1 MEDTDYVKSRDAL
14 ARLVEDLGK
23 EPAIADVTITRQGAE
38 AAEAGEVPVAKELA
52 ALRERLADERF
63 RIGLYTTSQRGKSTT
78 FNALFGGQELSPRGQ
93 GTPTSAAIVVGVPTR
108 DPGRVGKAT
117 VTWKSKEELLLS
129 LKAGLIAPYLPK
141 GLLAEGQ
148 TLDDLDLER
157 DVDLRALCDAVED
170 AWRAHKRQRTLS
182 GVDYDQLRIAYVM
195 LHHYGNPTLR
205 EQWAR
210 PKETLYDAEA
220 VAGIVR
226 YPDHWEEHFDTPDLP
241 ADFRDEETL
250 FLFVKQVTLYVDAAT
265 LGDAACAVVDCPG
278 FGANHYDTRV
288 AEEALGACDLVWV
301 LLGETVIG
309 EPEEEKIKELAGIKA
324 DALLFA
330 VNMRG
335 DRETG
340 KREHFR
346 EVIVPTDVSKLGK
359 VLPKGATVA
368 EADILLY
375 QARLALVAE
384 QAARLREGRL
394 PEAALAAIVR
404 HVREG
409 KDRCKTTAEALD
421 ALGKLAK
428 KDLYNLG
435 GLKRAERD
443 MLTFE
448 GEEGAQWVARAREAG
463 GLEDVRARIVAIVRG
478 QRIGRILRDNVCA
491 RLCTA
496 FGAVSRANR
505 RRLEGLQGGAEAEEK
520 RIAAKEKELQELERR
535 VKALFGA
542 GRQLRTKLRDG
553 LRRELQSAVYSPA
566 VDAILAEA
574 RRECAALADKNDDQ
588 RQAWF
593 NTVGKR
599 QVETKWKAWQV
610 KVKAGGSPA
619 LSAYLAAIQEQVGD
633 LLKEVATDKT
643 DFPGMAGTDAPE
655 AKMGNLAVDLGIDW
669 GFWLGALD
677 VASLGLFAIPGIGW
691 VAKGAISLAIWASS
705 WLGGKALAERR
716 ADKMREAVNNEIA
729 PKLREDFQE
738 SAEEMAGKMAEA
750 TAERVREAI
759 DGQIADYRRKLKQEL
774 VRLRKDLAGERD
786 KVDAEIAF
794 RAEALKRLEAFG
806 QRLQAARRDLEAA
819 CNALAARSAS

>member
-1 MEDTDYVKSRDAL
+1 MN
-14 ARLVEDLGK
+14 DL
-23 EPAIADVTITRQGAE
+23 
-38 AAEAGEVPVAKELA
+38 
-52 ALRERLADERF
+52 
-63 RIGLYTTSQRGKSTT
+63 LY
-78 FNALFGGQELSPRGQ
+78 P
-93 GTPTSAAIVVGVPTR
+93 
-108 DPGRVGKAT
+108 
-117 VTWKSKEELLLS
+117 
-129 LKAGLIAPYLPK
+129 
-141 GLLAEGQ
+141 LLAVG
-148 TLDDLDLER
+148 DLVFLF
-157 DVDLRALCDAVED
+157 L
-170 AWRAHKRQRTLS
+170 
-182 GVDYDQLRIAYVM
+182 I
-195 LHHYGNPTLR
+195 
-205 EQWAR
+205 
-210 PKETLYDAEA
+210 
-220 VAGIVR
+220 
-226 YPDHWEEHFDTPDLP
+226 
-241 ADFRDEETL
+241 

-394 PEAALAAIVR
+394 PEAALVAIVR

-505 RRLEGLQGGAEAEEK
+505 RRLEGLQGGVEAEEK

-619 LSAYLAAIQEQVGD
+619 LSAYLDAIQAQVGD

-729 PKLREDFQE
+729 PKLREAFQE
-738 SAEEMAGKMAEA
+738 SAEAMAGKMAEA

-794 RAEALKRLEAFG
+794 REEALKRLEAFG
-806 QRLQAARRDLEAA
+806 QRLETVKDDLEAA
-819 CNALAARSAS
+819 IARIARGAEP

>member
-394 PEAALAAIVR
+394 PEAALAAIIR
-404 HVREG
+404 HASDSR
-409 KDRCKTTAEALD
+409 KRCKTTQEALK
-421 ALGKLAK
+421 ALAK
-428 KDLYNLG
+428 VARTDMLNLG
-435 GLKRAERD
+435 DLKLKERNA
-443 MLTFE
+443 LTFE
-448 GEEGAQWVARAREAG
+448 GEEGERWIARAREAG
-463 GLEDVRARIVAIVRG
+463 GLENVRARIVAIVRE
-478 QRIGRILRDNVCA
+478 QRLSRVLRDTVCT
-491 RLCTA
+491 RLDMA
-496 FGAVSRANR
+496 FGAVATGNR
-505 RRLEGLQGGAEAEEK
+505 RRLENLRGGIE
-520 RIAAKEKELQELERR
+520 AAKEQIAKKQEEAQELERR
-535 VKALFGA
+535 VRTLFGS
-542 GRQLRTKLRDG
+542 GQRLRTKLCG
-553 LRRELQSAVYSPA
+553 ELYRELLREVFEPA
-566 VDAILAEA
+566 GDATIDEA
-574 RRECAALADKNDDQ
+574 RRSCAKLADKDEAGL
-588 RQAWF
+588 QAWF
-593 NTVGKR
+593 NTVCKR
-599 QVETKWKAWQV
+599 QAETKLKAWQT
-610 KVKAGGSPA
+610 KVKDRGSPA
-619 LSAYLAAIQEQVGD
+619 LKAYLAAIQQQVGD
-633 LLKEVATDKT
+633 LLKDV
-643 DFPGMAGTDAPE
+643 DAQGVDG
-655 AKMGNLAVDLGIDW
+655 AKADGIAIGGLSADLGIDW
-669 GFWLGALD
+669 GFWVD
-677 VASLGLFAIPGIGW
+677 VAGVVSIPLLFTPIGW
-691 VAKGAISLAIWASS
+691 IVGLGILASS
-705 WLGGKALAERR
+705 VFSWLFGKNKEK
-716 ADKMREAVNNEIA
+716 KMREALNKEIA
-729 PKLREDFQE
+729 PKLREGFRE
-738 SAEEMAGKMAEA
+738 AAEKTAGKMAEE
-750 TAERVREAI
+750 TAKGVREAL
-759 DGQIADYRRKLKQEL
+759 DRQIARYRRTLEKE
-774 VRLRKDLAGERD
+774 VADLRNAFAGERD

-794 RAEALKRLEAFG
+794 REEARKRLDAFG
-806 QRLQAARRDLEAA
+806 QRLETVKGDLEAA
-819 CNALAARSAS
+819 IARIARGAAS